1 MPSRPRH
8 SRSSGA
14 RPISVARLVSVAAIA
29 ATALAGC
36 ATGGAGGAGSGK
48 SLTSSAPSTALTGDL
63 TVWSWDVAA
72 TALKKAAPA
81 FEKKY
86 PKVKVKVVDIG
97 YDNAYDKISVGL
109 QSGHGLPDVVT
120 VETDHMAGYIGAFPH
135 GFVNLTPAA
144 GSMKADFDPTKWAAS
159 TDTAG
164 HLYSLPWDDG
174 PVGLFYRRDYFTAAH
189 IDPSSIKTW
198 DQLVAAGKKI
208 KAATGKKLLVAD
220 VTNGDSLFPMLL
232 QQQGASYF
240 TKDGKVS
247 LDSPQALKAL
257 QLEKAMQDA
266 GLIDNE
272 KGWDGLVSATKAGNV
287 ATQPIAVWW
296 TGTLTSEMPK
306 LSGKFGVLP
315 LPAFEPGG
323 ATTSNNGGSTLAIP
337 SQSKHPDAAWAF
349 VKFAL
354 TDRANA
360 VAMMKNEGLFPSYL
374 PALTD
379 PYFQA
384 PQPYFGGQ
392 PIYRL
397 FGEAV
402 KHIPPFVYTADST
415 KASDVVNN
423 MVAGVLLNGNDP
435 KSALAGAAKQIANS
449 TNRKLAG
456 S

>member
-1 MPSRPRH
+1 MPVRPR
-8 SRSSGA
+8 A
-14 RPISVARLVSVAAIA
+14 AFARLIGAATIA
-29 ATALAGC
+29 ATLVAGC
-36 ATGGAGGAGSGK
+36 ATGGGGGAGGGAGSA
-48 SLTSSAPSTALTGDL
+48 LASTAAPAAVSGNV

-72 TALKKAAPA
+72 AALKKVVPA
-81 FEKKY
+81 FEKQY

-109 QSGHGLPDVVT
+109 QAGHGLPDVVT
-120 VETDHMAGYIGAFPH
+120 VETDHMAGYIGTFPN
-135 GFVNLTPAA
+135 GFVNLAPAA
-144 GSMKADFDPTKWAAS
+144 DPMKADFDPTKWAAS
-159 TDTAG
+159 TDAKG

-174 PVGLFYRRDYFTAAH
+174 PVGLFYRRDYFAAAH
-189 IDPSSIKTW
+189 VDPASIKTW
-198 DQLVAAGKKI
+198 GQMVAAGKQI
-208 KAATGKKLLVAD
+208 KAATGKQLLVAD

-240 TKDGKVS
+240 TEDGKVS

-257 QLEKAMQDA
+257 QLEKTLQDA

-272 KGWDGLVSATKAGNV
+272 KGWDGLVSATKAGK
-287 ATQPIAVWW
+287 AAAQPIAVWW

-306 LSGKFGVLP
+306 LSGKFGVIP

-337 SQSKHPDAAWAF
+337 SQSKHAKAAWAF
-349 VKFAL
+349 IKFAL
-354 TDRANA
+354 ADKANA
-360 VAMMKNEGLFPSYL
+360 VAMMKDEGLFPSYL
-374 PALTD
+374 PALSD

-384 PQPYFGGQ
+384 PQPYFAGQ

-397 FGEAV
+397 FGEDI
-402 KHIPPFVYTADST
+402 KNIPPFVYTSDST

-423 MVAGVLLNGNDP
+423 MVAGVLLNGKNP
-435 KSALAGAAKQIANS
+435 QAALSDAAKQIANA